1 MKKLFA
7 VVSLSLGL
15 GLLATSAN
23 AAGSYVLSVVN
34 SYNPFS
40 STGTAILAGPV
51 PTAGSATVDALGNV
65 STTGIAHSFVN
76 ANSTYNYTNGV
87 WAAVV
92 GGTSITHTETCTES
106 TGTPCT
112 GAVSGLTGLWNST
125 QQSGGAASGTCGASA
140 FFPAGNCDRVS
151 IAEVPG
157 VSLTIIEQSEF
168 AIPGLTTGF
177 IYRFVGVPVPT
188 CADFAAQVNSDSS
201 NNSIEAAS
209 RCANFAAAVTLSIP
223 TQPANGVASINGA
236 NIVYTPNG
244 GFVGTDTVGYVGSQ
258 GADTDAGVLTVTVV
272 DATPNSFF
280 FNDQPNAPIS
290 TVVTSNTIT
299 VAGITVPVA
308 ITISSL
314 STGEYSIDGGAF
326 TAAAGTVSNGQTV
339 AVRQTTSAAF
349 ATATDAILT
358 IGGVS
363 DTFTATTLAADTTPN
378 AFSFTDVVG
387 AALNTFQTSNAITV
401 AGINAPAAI
410 SVTGG
415 EYSIAG
421 GAFTATAGTVNSGQ
435 TVAVRHT
442 SSASNSTNTTT
453 TLTIGG
459 VAGTFTSVTVAAA
472 GNPPLPGGRGALDG
486 FSLLALGLIGLLRRR
501 KTAA

>member
-7 VVSLSLGL
+7 VVFLGL
-15 GLLATSAN
+15 GILSTAAN
-23 AAGSYVLSVVN
+23 AAGSYVLNAVN

-40 STGTAILAGPV
+40 PTGTAVLSGPV

-106 TGTPCT
+106 AGTPCT
-112 GAVSGLTGLWNST
+112 GALSGLNGIWNST
-125 QQSGGAASGTCGASA
+125 QQSGGAASGACSASA

-157 VSLTIIEQSEF
+157 VSLTIVEQSEF
-168 AIPGLTTGF
+168 AIAGLSSGF
-177 IYRFVGVPVPT
+177 VYRFVGVPVPA
-188 CADFAAQVNSDSS
+188 CADFAAQVNSGSS

-209 RCANFAAAVTLSIP
+209 QCTNFAAAVTLSIP
-223 TQPANGVASINGA
+223 VQPANGSASVNGA
-236 NIVYTPNG
+236 NIIYTPNG

-258 GADTDAGVLTVTVV
+258 GADSDAGVLTVTVA
-272 DATPNSFF
+272 DATPDSFV
-280 FNDQPNAPIS
+280 FNDQPNAAVS

-308 ITISSL
+308 ISISSL
-314 STGEYSIDGGAF
+314 STGEYSIDGGTF
-326 TAAAGTVSNGQTV
+326 TAAAGTITNGQTV

-349 ATATDAILT
+349 ATPTDATLT
-358 IGGVS
+358 IGGVA
-363 DTFTATTLAADTTPN
+363 DTFTATTLAADTTPD
-378 AFSFTDVVG
+378 AFSFTDVVA

-401 AGINAPAAI
+401 AGINSPAAI

-421 GAFTATAGTVNSGQ
+421 GVFTAAAGTVNSGQ
-435 TVAVRHT
+435 SVAVRHT
-442 SSASNSTNTTT
+442 SSASNSTDTTT

-472 GNPPLPGGRGALDG
+472 GNPPLPGGSGALDG
-486 FSLLALGLIGLLRRR
+486 ISLLALGLVGLLRRR
-501 KTAA
+501 KIPA